1 MSTILKET
9 IIKSKID
16 HGSLK
21 YEFSSKISP
30 NDIIFIVISAA
41 NIDVIK
47 MLIYDYPG

>member
-1 MSTILKET
+1 MSIILKET

-16 HGSLK
+16 HGSFK
-21 YEFSSKISP
+21 YEFLSKISP

-41 NIDVIK
+41 NINVIT